1 MDIERFEAMV
11 ARLERDSALRPRAYL
26 IRVAALA
33 LAGYALLA
41 VLLGVAGFGLLVL
54 VGIAIAAVVTG
65 GGALILLLKLG
76 KLLIFL
82 AIPLWFLVKSAI
94 SALFVRLPVPAG
106 RALTRHEAPA
116 LFAAIDAMRKRLRGP
131 KVHQVLLVDDM
142 NAAIV
147 QRPLFGL
154 IGVPR
159 NYLILGLPL
168 LECMTPDEALA
179 VVAHE
184 YGHLAGSHG
193 RFAAFIYRLRNTW
206 GTIQAV
212 ASQWRG
218 FVGGLLGRVVA
229 WYAPYFNAYSFVLA
243 RANEYQ
249 ADRTSA
255 DLVGAAAA
263 ASALKRVNVAGAQH
277 HAFFGDT
284 LARVKHEP
292 RPPADVASLWATS
305 AVQWAPAAQRWL
317 DDALDRKGQAMDT
330 HPTLRQRLAALVPE
344 AQATSLPVAPTDPT
358 AAQAWLGAALA
369 GVRQEFG
376 QAWAENIAQP
386 WSERHEATQAQ
397 RARLAELKA
406 LAEPESHEQYETL
419 QLQSQ
424 LEPELDLRE
433 ALAAFNAAHPGHV
446 SGMFLEGSV
455 RLERD
460 DEAGITLLERV
471 MERDADAIKAC
482 CELLYQ
488 FHTQRRDDERAEAAA
503 QRWRTR
509 DELEAERQRQAG
521 APQASHPL
529 HAVPQDDA
537 DGAKVREALAGIDRK
552 GVARVYFVR
561 RTLPA
566 DPDFKT
572 FMVALELTWWANQ
585 RKHHQAIVDRFANAI
600 ESPVHLM
607 VVTVAGDF
615 APLRKPLKALPGGR
629 VD

>member
-1 MDIERFEAMV
+1 VDIQRFEAMV
-11 ARLERDSALRPRAYL
+11 ARLERDSAVHPRAYL
-26 IRVAALA
+26 VRVAALA
-33 LAGYALLA
+33 LVGYALLA
-41 VLLGVAGFGLLVL
+41 VLVGVAGFGLLVL
-54 VGIAIAAVVTG
+54 AGIAIAALWTG
-65 GGALILLLKLG
+65 GGALVLLLKLG

-82 AIPLWFLVKSAI
+82 AVPLWFLVKSAV

-106 RALTRHEAPA
+106 RELTRHESPA
-116 LFAAIDAMRKRLRGP
+116 LFAAIDAMRVRLRGP
-131 KVHQVLLVDDM
+131 RVHHVLLVDDM

-159 NYLILGLPL
+159 NYLMLGLPL
-168 LECMTPDEALA
+168 LECMTPEEALA

-206 GTIQAV
+206 GTIQDV

-218 FVGGLLGRVVA
+218 FVGGLLARVVA

-249 ADRTSA
+249 ADRTAA

-263 ASALKRVNVAGAQH
+263 ASALKRVNVAAAQH
-277 HAFFGDT
+277 DAFFGDT
-284 LARVKHEP
+284 LARVKDEP
-292 RPPADVASLWATS
+292 QPPADVASRWATN

-317 DDALDRKGQAMDT
+317 DDALDRKGRAMDT

-344 AQATSLPVAPTDPT
+344 AQAPSLPDAPTGAT
-358 AAQAWLGAALA
+358 AAQTWLGAGLA
-369 GVRQEFG
+369 GLRREFEV
-376 QAWAENIAQP
+376 AWAQSIAQP
-386 WSERHEATQAQ
+386 WSERHEATLAQ

-406 LAEPESHEQYETL
+406 LVEPATHEQYETL

-433 ALAAFNAAHPGHV
+433 PLAAFNAAHPEHV
-446 SGMFLEGSV
+446 SGLFLEGSV

-460 DEAGITLLERV
+460 DEAGVPLMEQV
-471 MERDADAIKAC
+471 MARDADAIKPC
-482 CELLYQ
+482 CERLYQ
-488 FHTQRRDDERAEAAA
+488 FHTKRRDDERAEAAA
-503 QRWRTR
+503 QRWRKR
-509 DELEAERQRQAG
+509 DELESERERQAG
-521 APQASHPL
+521 APQASHAL
-529 HAVPQDDA
+529 HSVPADDP
-537 DGAKVREALAGIDRK
+537 DGAKVREALATIDRK

-566 DPDFKT
+566 DPEFKT
-572 FMVALELTWWANQ
+572 FLVALELTWWARQ
-585 RKHHQAIVDRFANAI
+585 RRQHQAIVDRFANAI
-600 ESPVHLM
+600 ESPAHLM

-615 APLRKPLKALPGGR
+615 ASLRKPLKAVPGGR
-629 VD
+629 VG

>member
-1 MDIERFEAMV
+1 MDIQRFEAMV
-11 ARLERDSALRPRAYL
+11 ERLERDSAAHPRAYL
-26 IRVAALA
+26 VRVAALA

-54 VGIAIAAVVTG
+54 AGIAIAALWTG
-65 GGALILLLKLG
+65 GGAIVLLLKLG

-82 AIPLWFLVKSAI
+82 AVPLWFLVKSAI

-116 LFAAIDAMRKRLRGP
+116 LFAAIDGMRKRLRGP
-131 KVHQVLLVDDM
+131 KVHHVLLVDDM

-168 LECMTPDEALA
+168 LECMTPEEALA

-206 GTIQAV
+206 GTIQDV

-284 LARVKHEP
+284 MARVKDEP
-292 RPPADVASLWATS
+292 RPPADVASRWATN
-305 AVQWAPAAQRWL
+305 AVQWAPSAQRWL

-344 AQATSLPVAPTDPT
+344 AQVTSLPVAPTGAT
-358 AAQAWLGAALA
+358 AAQVWLGAALA
-369 GVRQEFG
+369 GVRREFET
-376 QAWAENIAQP
+376 AWAESIAQP
-386 WSERHEATQAQ
+386 WGERHEATLAQ
-397 RARLAELKA
+397 RARLAKLKA
-406 LAEPESHEQYETL
+406 LAEPAVHEQYETL

-446 SGMFLEGSV
+446 SGLFLEGTV

-460 DEAGITLLERV
+460 DEAGVALMEQV
-471 MERDADAIKAC
+471 MGRDADAVKPC

-488 FHTQRRDDERAEAAA
+488 FHTKRRDDERAEQVA

-509 DELEAERQRQAG
+509 DELESERARQAG
-521 APQASHPL
+521 TPRASHPL
-529 HAVPQDDA
+529 HTVPQDDP
-537 DGAKVREALAGIDRK
+537 DGARVRDVLAGIDRK

-566 DPDFKT
+566 DPGFKT
-572 FMVALELTWWANQ
+572 FLVAIELTWWAKQ
-585 RKHHQAIVDRFANAI
+585 RKRHEAIVERFAAAI

-615 APLRKPLKALPGGR
+615 ASLRKPLKAVPGGLAA
-629 VD
+629 